1 MAAGSEAAVA
11 RQMPVIAAEDFGVL
25 EGRTV
30 RLWRLSRETEAGRI
44 AIAVSEY
51 GAALTSCTLP
61 DASGRETDIVLGYDT
76 LAQYVAGEAYCGAIC
91 GRYGNRLRDSWI
103 EIDGQGFA
111 LVPNEGRNQL
121 HGGPS
126 GFHRLVWSGGAS
138 PDGEG
143 LLFRLTS
150 PDGDMGYPGRL
161 DVEVTFRIE
170 ARCGLRIEMS
180 ARCDRPTI
188 CNLVHH
194 AYWNLGGHDRGDPA
208 SWTVLDHVAHI
219 AADFYTPVDGEQ
231 LATGEIRRV
240 EGTPLDFRVA
250 KRIGQDIAS
259 GKLPGGYDH
268 NLVLGPA
275 SADGLRDCAEIAC
288 EASGIVMSLRTSE
301 PGVQFYTGNLL
312 GPGDIGKG
320 GQPFAPHAGFALES
334 QKFPCS
340 PQFGHF
346 LSALLRPGEEY
357 RHVMS
362 FGFRRQ

>member
-1 MAAGSEAAVA
+1 VG
-11 RQMPVIAAEDFGVL
+11 RQMPVIAVEDFGVL
-25 EGRTV
+25 EGRAV
-30 RLWRLSRETEAGRI
+30 RLWRLSRETHAGRI
-44 AIAVSEY
+44 AFAVSEY

-61 DASGRETDIVLGYDT
+61 DAGGRETDFVLGYDT

-111 LVPNEGRNQL
+111 LVPNEGSNQL
-121 HGGPS
+121 HGGPR
-126 GFHRLVWSGGAS
+126 GFHRLVWSGGTS

-161 DVEVTFRIE
+161 DVEATFRIE
-170 ARCGLRIEMS
+170 ARGALRIEMC
-180 ARCDRPTI
+180 ATCDRPTV

-194 AYWNLGGHDRGDPA
+194 AYWNLGGHDRGDHA
-208 SWTVLDHVAHI
+208 SRTVLDHVARF
-219 AADFYTPVDGEQ
+219 AADLYTPVDEEQ

-250 KRIGQDIAS
+250 KRIGQDIVS
-259 GKLPGGYDH
+259 GVLPGGYDH
-268 NLVLGPA
+268 NLVLGPPGV
-275 SADGLRDCAEIAC
+275 DGLRECAEIAC
-288 EASGIVMSLRTSE
+288 EATGITMSLRTSE

-312 GPGDIGKG
+312 GSDDIGRG
-320 GQPFAPHAGFALES
+320 GRPFAPHAGFALET

-340 PQFGHF
+340 PQFAHF
-346 LSALLRPGEEY
+346 PSTVLRPGERY
-357 RHVMS
+357 RHVMQFA
-362 FGFRRQ
+362 FGRAESR